1 MASCDPCGR
10 CGRKNHAEAAQLS
23 STLDPRWTTARGR
36 LKMMALQRFPMLAVV
51 IVVATRPEQSTAV
64 FVARGPLNG
73 TDLADA
79 VPNATYSHT
88 YRHFANKTAG
98 ALQCQRDCDED
109 APRCA
114 SWTYVAGWG
123 VGTESRE
130 RCCLHSSLGCPQASV
145 GLLSGAR
152 VPGNV
157 SRLLCTAARRLPHT
171 PGAPATCAF
180 VTVNLG
186 CSTGW

>member
-1 MASCDPCGR
+1 
-10 CGRKNHAEAAQLS
+10 
-23 STLDPRWTTARGR
+23 
-36 LKMMALQRFPMLAVV
+36 MLAVV